1 MAMTILDAYNY
12 SNVDYEAKQNTGDE
26 YEYSDPTIELLMAG
40 KFCHGKHLNYDTK
53 AALYYVTL
61 VQISLK

>member
-40 KFCHGKHLNYDTK
+40 KFCRGEHLHYDT
-53 AALYYVTL
+53 
-61 VQISLK
+61 